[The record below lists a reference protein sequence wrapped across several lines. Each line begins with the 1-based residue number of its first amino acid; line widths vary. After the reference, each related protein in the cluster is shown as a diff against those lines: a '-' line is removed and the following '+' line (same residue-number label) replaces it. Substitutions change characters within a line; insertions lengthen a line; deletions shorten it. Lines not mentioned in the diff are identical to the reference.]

1 MSSSFE
7 INKTPMVPSVADLAT
22 QTLRNLAYFPA
33 LLCVAATLVLAI
45 LGTVG
50 AFSDHVDIIKF
61 LSWAK
66 SDVIEVGSVNTV
78 FKTQSSKP
86 DFELHF
92 GLTHLVYKVDS
103 QEVAEDWEA
112 FVCPDPISC
121 AAYYECQGTVGSV
134 ANLSAGFVALS
145 GLTFVAM
152 CACAASESSSK
163 KTVALIFAALSV
175 AAGANVVGV
184 FNDNCFS
191 DISEQETFTTLQV
204 RRNPEI
210 CWFLGGKRATDGLD
224 VWDLA
229 VAMGSYY
236 FSLS

>member
-66 SDVIEVGSVNTV
+66 SDVIESKLANDSKTLCERLSKVVQVGSVNTV

-191 DISEQETFTTLQV
+191 DISEQETFTTLQ
-204 RRNPEI
+204 
-210 CWFLGGKRATDGLD
+210 
-224 VWDLA
+224 
-229 VAMGSYY
+229 
-236 FSLS
+236 